1 MSVPATTARQRRADA
16 TTRPLTG
23 TATRTATRTAT
34 GTATRTATG
43 TATRTAT
50 IRTAKRPASATAGSK
65 RSARTSSAADVRAR
79 LTDSG
84 GRIGLLPDF
93 DPSVR
98 AGLGVF
104 VAMIMGL
111 LTLGMIVLLL
121 LNTALNQGAFELQNL
136 QQEQQK
142 LSDQEQTLI
151 QTVTEQQSPQVLAR
165 RAAAL
170 GMLPVTSPVF
180 LRLKDGAIL
189 GVPLPAVKPK
199 PRPPAP
205 TTTTPTTTTT
215 TATTTT
221 ATTTTTGKPATST
234 PTRTAPTT
242 AATKPSTPVPS
253 PTAKT
258 GTGG

>member
-23 TATRTATRTAT
+23 TATR
-34 GTATRTATG
+34 TATRTATG

-205 TTTTPTTTTT
+205 TTTTPTPTTTTT

-221 ATTTTTGKPATST
+221 AKPATST

>member
-1 MSVPATTARQRRADA
+1 MSVQAAAARQRRAES
-16 TTRPLTG
+16 PTG
-23 TATRTATRTAT
+23 KATRTATV
-34 GTATRTATG
+34 
-43 TATRTAT
+43 
-50 IRTAKRPASATAGSK
+50 RTAKRPASTSTASK
-65 RSARTSSAADVRAR
+65 RSVSTSAVTDARAR
-79 LTDSG
+79 LTDS
-84 GRIGLLPDF
+84 RSRLALLPDF
-93 DPSVR
+93 DPSAR

-111 LTLGMIVLLL
+111 LTLGMIALLL

-189 GVPLPAVKPK
+189 GDPLPAVRPK
-199 PRPPAP
+199 PRKPAG
-205 TTTTPTTTTT
+205 TTPTTATTTSTATTATTATTLTTATT
-215 TATTTT
+215 TATT
-221 ATTTTTGKPATST
+221 ATTKATRPAT
-234 PTRTAPTT
+234 PPPTT
-242 AATKPSTPVPS
+242 AVAKHSTPAPS
-253 PTAKT
+253 HTAKT

>member
-23 TATRTATRTAT
+23 TATR
-34 GTATRTATG
+34 TATRTATG

-180 LRLKDGAIL
+180 LRLRDGAIL

-205 TTTTPTTTTT
+205 TTTTPTT
-215 TATTTT
+215 TTTT

>member
-23 TATRTATRTAT
+23 TATR
-34 GTATRTATG
+34 TATRTATG

-221 ATTTTTGKPATST
+221 TGKPATST

>member
-23 TATRTATRTAT
+23 TATR
-34 GTATRTATG
+34 TATRTATG

-205 TTTTPTTTTT
+205 TTTTPTTASTATTATTTTT

-221 ATTTTTGKPATST
+221 AKPATST

>member
-23 TATRTATRTAT
+23 TATR
-34 GTATRTATG
+34 TATRTATG

-221 ATTTTTGKPATST
+221 ATTTTATTTTAKPATST

>member
-34 GTATRTATG
+34 GTATRTAT
-43 TATRTAT
+43 
-50 IRTAKRPASATAGSK
+50 IRTAKRPASTTAGTK

-79 LTDSG
+79 WTDSG

-221 ATTTTTGKPATST
+221 TGKPATST

>member
-23 TATRTATRTAT
+23 
-34 GTATRTATG
+34 TATG

-205 TTTTPTTTTT
+205 TTTTPTPTT
-215 TATTTT
+215 TTTT

>member
-34 GTATRTATG
+34 GTATRTAT
-43 TATRTAT
+43 
-50 IRTAKRPASATAGSK
+50 IRTAKRPASTTAGTK

-180 LRLKDGAIL
+180 LRLRDGAIL

-215 TATTTT
+215 TATTTP
-221 ATTTTTGKPATST
+221 TGKPATST